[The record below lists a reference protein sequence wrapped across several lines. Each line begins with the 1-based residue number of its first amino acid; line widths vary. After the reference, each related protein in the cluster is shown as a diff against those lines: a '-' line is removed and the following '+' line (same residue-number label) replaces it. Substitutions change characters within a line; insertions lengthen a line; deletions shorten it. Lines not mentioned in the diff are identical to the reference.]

1 MRIIIFFLFV
11 ACTGYSQFQRSDSVG
26 SFYVIKNKLVWEKYY
41 YLDDID
47 ELDKQLKNYD
57 LTNNLEIL
65 NFGTAAMSNLVEIPG
80 NNLPTYTNKG
90 FKAFVVIDIINDRYR
105 VSVKSISFPEYVEER
120 YYYNY
125 NAGKITTGG
134 TLDYYILRSDET
146 IKRNTASLNVLNS
159 FDTSFSM
166 VFDAIGRPISE

>member
-1 MRIIIFFLFV
+1 MRITILFLFM
-11 ACTGYSQFQRSDSVG
+11 TISGYSQFQRSDSVG
-26 SFYVIKNKLVWEKYY
+26 SFYVIKSKLVWEKYY
-41 YLDDID
+41 HLGDIN
-47 ELDKQLKNYD
+47 ELDRQLKNND

-65 NFGTAAMSNLVEIPG
+65 DFGTSAMSNLVEIPG

-90 FKAFVVIDIINDRYR
+90 FKAFIVIDIINDKYR

-134 TLDYYILRSDET
+134 TLDYYILRQDET
-146 IKRNTASLNVLNS
+146 IKRNNASLNVLNS

-166 VFDAIGRPISE
+166 VFDAMGTPISE